1 MRWRGFGM
9 QGLVLSQV
17 PSTVYSATL
26 PHLRQVPSILK
37 LKPTRT
43 AAHEK
48 MGQTFMGLPASSLCR
63 GAVLDNSP
71 SCLRRHGDAGHALF
85 GC

>member
-43 AAHEK
+43 AAHERWVRHSWAS
-48 MGQTFMGLPASSLCR
+48 LPAPC
-63 GAVLDNSP
+63 
-71 SCLRRHGDAGHALF
+71 AGELF
-85 GC
+85 WG